1 MGKKTFLIYTKP
13 EDIAKILVL
22 EILRYK
28 GKATNVETWYAKFDF
43 KIKRH
48 LPIAKEKKKKK
59 KWKWYTNE
67 KDIITKLYNLASKN
81 YSSIR
86 DMVGDK
92 KMDLKKDLVK
102 KLSLI
107 NKKSVWKHRKN
118 ISWYVEI

>member
-28 GKATNVETWYAKFDF
+28 GKATNVETWSAKFDF

-48 LPIAKEKKKKK
+48 LPIAKKKK

>member
-48 LPIAKEKKKKK
+48 LPIAKKKKKI
-59 KWKWYTNE
+59 E
-67 KDIITKLYNLASKN
+67 
-81 YSSIR
+81 
-86 DMVGDK
+86 MV
-92 KMDLKKDLVK
+92 
-102 KLSLI
+102 
-107 NKKSVWKHRKN
+107 
-118 ISWYVEI
+118 